1 MDIRGGCSNMF
12 NLIRKESVGTIV
24 GAVKSVIGSQ
34 HCEMDE
40 RGVGM
45 SESEESIK
53 QSHHTDSEEC
63 SCVCQAALYDP
74 ASGITYPCQE
84 KCNHELHKCV
94 LNSERQA
101 SLVWKDDRY

>member
-1 MDIRGGCSNMF
+1 MF
-12 NLIRKESVGTIV
+12 NLIGEQNVGIV
-24 GAVKSVIGSQ
+24 VGVVRNVVGSQ
-34 HCEMDE
+34 HRGLHE

-45 SESEESIK
+45 SELEGSIK
-53 QSHHTDSEEC
+53 QNRHTDSEEC

-94 LNSERQA
+94 LNSEREA
-101 SLVWKDDRY
+101 RLVWKDDRY